1 MLSYYGRRIDRGVM
15 RNRLGKSDTSR
26 KRQRP
31 HRLNHLTLRLNSC
44 EKKEEYPVEF
54 TALAHTFED
63 LERTSSRLALIEL
76 LTQLFRSIQRPE
88 EIEQVC
94 YLVQGRVAPF
104 FVALEMGMAE
114 KNVTKSIA
122 LASHTSPEQVAAL
135 YATLG
140 DLGLVAE
147 QMMGEAKNV
156 PSALSV
162 DDVFLGLK
170 AIAQTSGK
178 GAVEQKS
185 ARLAELLSH
194 VDSMSA
200 KYVVR
205 ILLGNLRL
213 GIGDAT
219 VLDALAKARW
229 NDTRKRKL
237 LEGAYHKTSD
247 LGLIART
254 LWEHS
259 DEEEAQ
265 RAVAELD
272 IQVGKP
278 VHSQLAERLKS
289 AEAIIAKIGTVVAQY
304 KYDGLRA
311 QIHKNGQQVTIFSRN
326 LEDQSHMFPELVAGT
341 LQQVRAESAIL
352 DAEALAYNATSE
364 EFLPFQETT
373 RRRRKHGIEALAEQL
388 PLKAFVF
395 DILYKDGV
403 SLLDMPLAER
413 LKMLEETLRLADDTL
428 MLTASHT
435 VEDAHSLTL
444 LFDEAISKGLEGL
457 VVKKPESHYEA
468 GARNFNWVKLK
479 RHSAGALNDTID
491 CVLLGYLYGRGKR
504 AALGAGSLLV
514 GLNDPERDLFVTV
527 TKIGTGL
534 SDEQWRSIRERTKGL
549 EVDHKPARVSSLIEP
564 SVWVEPQLVLEV
576 LADEITRSPTHTAGK
591 VGAEP
596 GYALRFPRLVSFR
609 ERDKQPEDATTVQEL
624 IELYESQGK
633 K

>member
-1 MLSYYGRRIDRGVM
+1 M
-15 RNRLGKSDTSR
+15 
-26 KRQRP
+26 
-31 HRLNHLTLRLNSC
+31 
-44 EKKEEYPVEF
+44 EF
-54 TALAHTFED
+54 ARLAHTFEE
-63 LERTSSRLALIEL
+63 LEGTSSRLTLIEL
-76 LTQLFRSIQRPE
+76 LTQLFRSIERSE
-88 EIEQVC
+88 EIEQIC

-114 KNVTKSIA
+114 KSVTKSLA
-122 LASHTSPEQVAAL
+122 LAYHTTLEHVEAL

-140 DLGLVAE
+140 DLGLVAG
-147 QMMGEAKNV
+147 QVNREAGSV
-156 PSALSV
+156 PTVLSV
-162 DDVFLGLK
+162 DEVFLGLR

-178 GAVEQKS
+178 GAIEHKS
-185 ARLAELLSH
+185 ARLVDLLNR
-194 VDSMSA
+194 VDDVSA

-229 NDTRKRKL
+229 NDVKKRKL
-237 LEGAYHKTSD
+237 LEGAYNKTSD
-247 LGLIART
+247 LGLIGRT
-254 LWEHS
+254 IFEHP

-265 RAVAELD
+265 HAVAALD
-272 IQVGKP
+272 VQVGKP
-278 VHSQLAERLKS
+278 IHAQLAERLPS
-289 AEAIIAKIGTVVAQY
+289 AEAIIAKMGTVVAQY

-326 LEDQSHMFPELVAGT
+326 LEDQSHMFPELIAGT
-341 LQQVRAESAIL
+341 LGQVQAQSVIL
-352 DAEALAYNATSE
+352 DAETLAYNATSE

-373 RRRRKHGIEALAEQL
+373 RRRRKHGIEAMAEQL

-403 SLLDMPLAER
+403 SLLDTPLAER
-413 LKMLEETLRLADDTL
+413 LKILEETIQVDDTL
-428 MLTASHT
+428 MRTASHA
-435 VEDAHSLTL
+435 VSDAHTLTL

-457 VVKKPESHYEA
+457 VVKKQESRYEA

-491 CVLLGYLYGRGKR
+491 SVLLGYLYGRGKR
-504 AALGAGSLLV
+504 ATLGAGSLLV
-514 GLNDPERDLFVTV
+514 GLYDPEQDQFVTV

-534 SDEQWRSIRERTKGL
+534 SDDQWRSIRERTKGL
-549 EVDHKPARVSSLIEP
+549 EVDHRPARVSSLIEP

-591 VGAEP
+591 VGDEP

-609 ERDKQPEDATTVQEL
+609 EADKQPEDATTVQEL
-624 IELYESQGK
+624 IELYQSQGRK
-633 K
+633 

>member
-1 MLSYYGRRIDRGVM
+1 V
-15 RNRLGKSDTSR
+15 
-26 KRQRP
+26 
-31 HRLNHLTLRLNSC
+31 
-44 EKKEEYPVEF
+44 KKEDYLVEF
-54 TALAHTFED
+54 ARLAQTFEE
-63 LERTSSRLALIEL
+63 LEGTSSRLALIEL
-76 LTQLFRSIQRPE
+76 LTQLFRAIERPE

-104 FVALEMGMAE
+104 YVALEMGMAE
-114 KNVTKSIA
+114 KSVTRSLA
-122 LASHTSPEQVAAL
+122 LAYHTTLEHVEAL

-140 DLGLVAE
+140 DLGLVAG
-147 QMMGEAKNV
+147 QVSSEASV
-156 PSALSV
+156 SSVLSV
-162 DDVFLGLK
+162 DEVFLGLR

-178 GAVEQKS
+178 GAIEQKS
-185 ARLAELLSH
+185 ARLVDLLTH
-194 VDSMSA
+194 VDSVSA

-213 GIGDAT
+213 GIGDAS
-219 VLDALAKARW
+219 VLDALAKVRW
-229 NDTRKRKL
+229 NDTKKRKV

-254 LWEHS
+254 IWEHPG
-259 DEEEAQ
+259 EEEAE
-265 RAVAELD
+265 RTVAALD
-272 IQVGKP
+272 IQIGKP
-278 VHSQLAERLKS
+278 VHSQLAERLPS
-289 AEAIIAKIGTVVAQY
+289 AEAIIARMGVVVAQY

-311 QIHKNGQQVTIFSRN
+311 QIHKDGQHVTIFSRN
-326 LEDQSHMFPELVAGT
+326 LEDQSHMFPELIAGT
-341 LQQVRAESAIL
+341 LAQVRAESVIL

-403 SLLDMPLAER
+403 SLLDTPLAER
-413 LKMLEETLRLADDTL
+413 LKILQETIAVDDTL
-428 MLTASHT
+428 MRTASHT
-435 VEDAHSLTL
+435 MSDAHALTL
-444 LFDEAISKGLEGL
+444 LFDEAISLGLEGL
-457 VVKKPESHYEA
+457 VVKKQESRYEA

-514 GLNDPERDLFVTV
+514 GLYDPEQDLFVTV

-534 SDEQWRSIRERTKGL
+534 SDEQWRSIRERTRGL
-549 EVDHKPARVSSLIEP
+549 EVDHKPARVSSLVVP

-591 VGAEP
+591 AGDEP

-624 IELYESQGK
+624 IELYQNQGK
-633 K
+633 R

>member
-1 MLSYYGRRIDRGVM
+1 L
-15 RNRLGKSDTSR
+15 LTSIR
-26 KRQRP
+26 
-31 HRLNHLTLRLNSC
+31 
-44 EKKEEYPVEF
+44 KEEGGHLVEF
-54 TALAHTFED
+54 ARLAHTFEE
-63 LERTSSRLALIEL
+63 LEGTSSRLTLIEL
-76 LTQLFRSIQRPE
+76 LTQLFRTIERPE
-88 EIEQVC
+88 EIERVC

-114 KNVTKSIA
+114 KSVTRSLA
-122 LASHTSPEQVAAL
+122 LAYHTTPGHVEAL

-140 DLGLVAE
+140 DLGLVAG
-147 QMMGEAKNV
+147 QVNHEAGSV
-156 PSALSV
+156 STVLSV
-162 DDVFLGLK
+162 EEVFLGLR
-170 AIAQTSGK
+170 AIAQTGGR

-185 ARLAELLSH
+185 VRLVDLLTR
-194 VDSMSA
+194 VDSVSA

-229 NDTRKRKL
+229 NDAKKRKL

-254 LWEHS
+254 IYEHP
-259 DEEEAQ
+259 DEEEAE
-265 RAVAELD
+265 RAVAALD
-272 IQVGKP
+272 IQLGKP

-289 AEAIIAKIGTVVAQY
+289 AEAIIAKMGVVVAQY

-311 QIHKNGQQVTIFSRN
+311 QIHKDGQQVTIFSRN
-326 LEDQSHMFPELVAGT
+326 LEDQSHMFPELIAGT
-341 LQQVRAESAIL
+341 LEQVRAERAIL

-395 DILYKDGV
+395 DMLYKDGV
-403 SLLDMPLAER
+403 SLLDTPLAER
-413 LKMLEETLRLADDTL
+413 LKILEETIQVDDTL
-428 MLTASHT
+428 MRTASHT
-435 VEDAHSLTL
+435 VSDAHTLML

-457 VVKKPESHYEA
+457 VVKKQESRYEA

-514 GLNDPERDLFVTV
+514 GLYDPEQDQFVTV

-549 EVDHKPARVSSLIEP
+549 EVDHRPARVSSLIVP

-624 IELYESQGK
+624 IELYQSQGRK
-633 K
+633 

>member
-1 MLSYYGRRIDRGVM
+1 MKAEARWPSERGPCSTRSGRRR
-15 RNRLGKSDTSR
+15 TS
-26 KRQRP
+26 
-31 HRLNHLTLRLNSC
+31 
-44 EKKEEYPVEF
+44 VEF
-54 TALAHTFED
+54 ARLTHTFEE
-63 LERTSSRLALIEL
+63 LGQTSSRLTLIEL
-76 LTQLFRSIQRPE
+76 LTQLFRSIEQPE

-114 KNVTKSIA
+114 KSVTKSLA
-122 LASHTSPEQVAAL
+122 MASHTTPEQIAAL

-140 DLGLVAE
+140 DLGLVAGQVKSE
-147 QMMGEAKNV
+147 EGSV
-156 PSALSV
+156 PSVMSV
-162 DDVFLGLK
+162 EDVFLDLK

-178 GAVEQKS
+178 GAVEQKN
-185 ARLAELLSH
+185 ARLADLLTR
-194 VDSMSA
+194 VDGVSA

-219 VLDALAKARW
+219 VLDAMAKARW
-229 NDTRKRKL
+229 NDVKKRKL

-254 LWEHS
+254 IYEQP
-259 DEEEAQ
+259 DEGEAE
-265 RAVAELD
+265 RAVTALD

-278 VHSQLAERLKS
+278 VHSQLAERLPS
-289 AEAIIAKIGTVVAQY
+289 AEAIIAKMGVVVAQY

-311 QIHKNGQQVTIFSRN
+311 QIHKDGAHVTIFSRN
-326 LEDQSHMFPELVAGT
+326 LEDQSHMFPELIEGT
-341 LQQVRAESAIL
+341 RKQIRAESVIL
-352 DAEALAYNATSE
+352 DAEALAYNITSE

-373 RRRRKHGIEALAEQL
+373 RRRRKHGIEAMAEQL

-395 DILYKDGV
+395 DILYKDGA
-403 SLLDMPLAER
+403 SLLDVPLVDR
-413 LKMLEETLRLADDTL
+413 LKILEETLQADDIL
-428 MLTASHT
+428 MRTASHT
-435 VEDAHSLTL
+435 VSDAHTLTL

-457 VVKKPESHYEA
+457 VVKKQESRYEA
-468 GARNFNWVKLK
+468 DARNFNWVKLK

-514 GLNDPERDLFVTV
+514 GLYDPQQDLFVTV

-534 SDEQWRSIRERTKGL
+534 SDEQWRSIRERTKGQ
-549 EVDHKPARVSSLIEP
+549 EVDHRPARVSSLIEP

-576 LADEITRSPTHTAGK
+576 LSDEITRSPTHTAGK
-591 VGAEP
+591 VGDEP
-596 GYALRFPRLVSFR
+596 GYALRFPRLISFR
-609 ERDKQPEDATTVQEL
+609 EADKKPEDATTVQEL
-624 IELYESQGK
+624 IELYQSQGRK
-633 K
+633 

>member
-1 MLSYYGRRIDRGVM
+1 M
-15 RNRLGKSDTSR
+15 
-26 KRQRP
+26 
-31 HRLNHLTLRLNSC
+31 
-44 EKKEEYPVEF
+44 EF
-54 TALAHTFED
+54 VNLARTFEE
-63 LERTSSRLALIEL
+63 LERTSSRLTLIQL
-76 LTQLFRSIQRPE
+76 VTQLFRSIERPE
-88 EIEQVC
+88 EIQEVC
-94 YLVQGRVAPF
+94 YLMQGRVAPF
-104 FVALEMGMAE
+104 YEALEMGMAD
-114 KNVTKSIA
+114 KSVMKSIA
-122 LASHTSPEQVAAL
+122 LASHSTPEQIAAQ
-135 YATLG
+135 YAKLG

-147 QMMGEAKNV
+147 HVKRETQHT
-156 PSALSV
+156 PTDLSV
-162 DDVFLGLK
+162 EEVFERLR

-185 ARLAELLSH
+185 AKLGDVLTQ
-194 VDSMSA
+194 VDSVSA

-205 ILLGNLRL
+205 ILLGKLRT

-219 VLDALAKARW
+219 VLEALARVRW
-229 NDTRKRKL
+229 NNAKKRKL

-254 LWEHS
+254 LWEHP
-259 DEEEAQ
+259 EEEDAE
-265 RAVAELD
+265 RAIAAMD

-278 VHSQLAERLKS
+278 VHSQLAERLPS
-289 AEAIIAKIGTVVAQY
+289 SEAIIAKMGTVVAQY

-311 QIHKNGQQVTIFSRN
+311 QIHKVGEHVTIFSRN
-326 LEDQSHMFPELVAGT
+326 LEDQSHMFPELIEGT
-341 LQQVRAESAIL
+341 RQQIQAQSVIL
-352 DAEALAYNATSE
+352 DAEALAYNAISE

-373 RRRRKHGIEALAEQL
+373 RRRRKHGIEAMAQQL

-395 DILYKDGV
+395 DILYKDGA
-403 SLLDMPLAER
+403 SLLDTPLMER
-413 LKMLEETLRLADDTL
+413 LKILEQTMRPADETL
-428 MLTASHT
+428 MLTASH
-435 VEDAHSLTL
+435 VVQDANALTL

-457 VVKKPESHYEA
+457 VVKRLESHYEA

-491 CVLLGYLYGRGKR
+491 CVLLGYLFGRGKR

-514 GLNDPERDLFVTV
+514 GLYDPERDLFVTV

-534 SDEQWRSIRERTKGL
+534 SDEQWRSIRERTRGL
-549 EVDHKPARVSSLIEP
+549 EVDHRPARVSSLIEP
-564 SVWVEPQLVLEV
+564 SVWVEPQLVLEI

-591 VGAEP
+591 VGTEP

-609 ERDKQPEDATTVQEL
+609 EADKQPEDATTVHEL

>member
-1 MLSYYGRRIDRGVM
+1 L
-15 RNRLGKSDTSR
+15 
-26 KRQRP
+26 
-31 HRLNHLTLRLNSC
+31 HNSQG
-44 EKKEEYPVEF
+44 KKEEHPVEF
-54 TALAHTFED
+54 AELAHCFEE
-63 LERTSSRLALIEL
+63 LEGTSSRLTLIEL
-76 LTQLFRSIQRPE
+76 LTQLFRSIEQPD

-104 FVALEMGMAE
+104 FEALEMGMAE
-114 KNVTKSIA
+114 KSVARSIA
-122 LASHTSPEQVAAL
+122 MAFHTTPEHVETL

-140 DLGLVAE
+140 DMGLVAG
-147 QMMGEAKNV
+147 QVNREAGIV
-156 PSALSV
+156 PAVLRV
-162 DDVFLGLK
+162 EEIFQGLK
-170 AIAQTSGK
+170 AIAQTAGK
-178 GAVEQKS
+178 GAVEQRI
-185 ARLAELLSH
+185 ARLSDLLRR
-194 VDSMSA
+194 VDSVSA

-229 NDTRKRKL
+229 NDAKKRKL
-237 LEGAYHKTSD
+237 LEGAYHKISD

-254 LWEHS
+254 LWEHPG
-259 DEEEAQ
+259 EEEAQ
-265 RAVAELD
+265 RAVAALD

-278 VHSQLAERLKS
+278 VHSQLAERLPEAS
-289 AEAIIAKIGTVVAQY
+289 AIIAKMGTVVAQY

-311 QIHKNGQQVTIFSRN
+311 QIHKDGQQVTIFSRN
-326 LEDQSHMFPELVAGT
+326 LEDQSHMFPELIAGT
-341 LQQVRAESAIL
+341 LGQVRAESAIL

-403 SLLDMPLAER
+403 SLLDTPLVER
-413 LKMLEETLRLADDTL
+413 LKILEETIQPDDIL
-428 MLTASHT
+428 MRTASHT
-435 VEDAHSLTL
+435 IQDAHTLTL

-457 VVKKPESHYEA
+457 VVKKLESRYEA

-479 RHSAGALNDTID
+479 RHSSGALNDTID
-491 CVLLGYLYGRGKR
+491 CVLLGYLFGRGKR

-514 GLNDPERDLFVTV
+514 GVYDPGQDQFVTV

-534 SDEQWRSIRERTKGL
+534 SDDQWRSIRERTRGL
-549 EVDHKPARVSSLIEP
+549 EVDHRPARVSSLIEP
-564 SVWVEPQLVLEV
+564 SVWVEPQLVIEV

-624 IELYESQGK
+624 IELYESQGRK
-633 K
+633 

>member
-1 MLSYYGRRIDRGVM
+1 LQGS
-15 RNRLGKSDTSR
+15 
-26 KRQRP
+26 
-31 HRLNHLTLRLNSC
+31 
-44 EKKEEYPVEF
+44 KEDHPVEF
-54 TALAHTFED
+54 ARLAHTFEE
-63 LERTSSRLALIEL
+63 LERTSSRLALIDL
-76 LTQLFRSIQRPE
+76 LTEPFRLVERPE
-88 EIEQVC
+88 EIEHIC

-104 FVALEMGMAE
+104 FEALEMGMAE
-114 KNVTKSIA
+114 KTVARSIA
-122 LASHTSPEQVAAL
+122 IAAQTTPEDVLRRYAAL
-135 YATLG
+135 G
-140 DLGLVAE
+140 DMGLVAE
-147 QMMGEAKNV
+147 QLRQEAGTV
-156 PSALSV
+156 PGALSV
-162 DDVFLGLK
+162 DEVFLELR

-178 GAVEQKS
+178 GAIEQKI
-185 ARLAELLSH
+185 ARLADLLGR
-194 VDSMSA
+194 VDGVSA

-229 NDTRKRKL
+229 NDVKKRKL
-237 LEGAYHKTSD
+237 LEGAYNKTSD
-247 LGLIART
+247 LGLIGRT
-254 LWEHS
+254 IFEHS
-259 DEEEAQ
+259 DGEEAE
-265 RAVAELD
+265 RAVAALD

-278 VHSQLAERLKS
+278 IHSQLAERLPS
-289 AEAIIAKIGTVVAQY
+289 AEAIIAKMGTVVAQY

-326 LEDQSHMFPELVAGT
+326 LEDQSHMFPELIAGT
-341 LQQVRAESAIL
+341 LAQVRAESAIL

-373 RRRRKHGIEALAEQL
+373 RRRRKHGIEAMAEQL

-395 DILYKDGV
+395 DMLYKDGV
-403 SLLDMPLAER
+403 SLLDTPLAER
-413 LKMLEETLRLADDTL
+413 LKILQETIQVDDTL
-428 MLTASHT
+428 MRTASHT
-435 VEDAHSLTL
+435 VSDAHTLTL

-457 VVKKPESHYEA
+457 VVKKQESRYEA

-514 GLNDPERDLFVTV
+514 GLYDPEQDQFVTV

-549 EVDHKPARVSSLIEP
+549 EVDHRPARVFSLIEP

-591 VGAEP
+591 VGDEP

-609 ERDKQPEDATTVQEL
+609 EADKQPEDATTVQEL
-624 IELYESQGK
+624 IELYQSQGRK
-633 K
+633 

>member
-1 MLSYYGRRIDRGVM
+1 MCCV
-15 RNRLGKSDTSR
+15 NSR
-26 KRQRP
+26 
-31 HRLNHLTLRLNSC
+31 
-44 EKKEEYPVEF
+44 EKQEEYAMEF
-54 TALAHTFED
+54 ANLARTFEE
-63 LERTSSRLALIEL
+63 LEGTSSRLTLIEL
-76 LTQLFRSIQRPE
+76 LTQLFRTIERPQ

-114 KNVTKSIA
+114 KSVTRSLA
-122 LASHTSPEQVAAL
+122 LAYHTTPEHVEAL

-140 DLGLVAE
+140 DLGLVAGQVNRE
-147 QMMGEAKNV
+147 VGIV
-156 PSALSV
+156 PTELSV
-162 DDVFLGLK
+162 DEVFLGLK
-170 AIAQTSGK
+170 TIAQTTGK
-178 GAVEQKS
+178 GAVEQKIT
-185 ARLAELLSH
+185 RLADLLTR
-194 VDSMSA
+194 VDGVSA

-219 VLDALAKARW
+219 VLDALAKAKW
-229 NDTRKRKL
+229 NDAKKRKL

-254 LWEHS
+254 LWEHPG
-259 DEEEAQ
+259 EEEAQ
-265 RAVAELD
+265 RAVAALD

-278 VHSQLAERLKS
+278 VHSQLAERLPS
-289 AEAIIAKIGTVVAQY
+289 AEAIIAKMGVVVAQY

-311 QIHKNGQQVTIFSRN
+311 QIHKDGQQVTIFSRN
-326 LEDQSHMFPELVAGT
+326 LEDQSHMFPELIVAT
-341 LQQVRAESAIL
+341 LKQVRAERAIL

-403 SLLDMPLAER
+403 SLLDTPLLQR
-413 LKMLEETLRLADDTL
+413 LKILEEAMHPTDETL
-428 MLTASHT
+428 MLTASHQI
-435 VEDAHSLTL
+435 EDPHELIL

-457 VVKKPESHYEA
+457 VVKKPESRYEA

-491 CVLLGYLYGRGKR
+491 CVLLGHLFGRGKR

-514 GLNDPERDLFVTV
+514 GLYDPERDQFVTV

-534 SDEQWRSIRERTKGL
+534 SDEQWGSIRERTRGL
-549 EVDHKPARVSSLIEP
+549 EVDHRPARVSSLIEP

-591 VGAEP
+591 VGDEP
-596 GYALRFPRLVSFR
+596 GYALRFPRLISFR
-609 ERDKQPEDATTVQEL
+609 DADKKPEDATTVQEL

>member
-1 MLSYYGRRIDRGVM
+1 L
-15 RNRLGKSDTSR
+15 
-26 KRQRP
+26 
-31 HRLNHLTLRLNSC
+31 LNPFSQ
-44 EKKEEYPVEF
+44 KEGGHPVEF
-54 TALAHTFED
+54 ARLAHTFEE
-63 LERTSSRLALIEL
+63 LEQTSSRLTLIEL
-76 LTQLFRSIQRPE
+76 VTQLFRSIERPE

-104 FVALEMGMAE
+104 FEALEMGMAE
-114 KNVTKSIA
+114 KSVTKSLA
-122 LASHTSPEQVAAL
+122 LAYHTTPEHVEAL

-140 DLGLVAE
+140 DLGLVAG
-147 QMMGEAKNV
+147 QVNREAGSV
-156 PSALSV
+156 PTVLSV
-162 DDVFLGLK
+162 DEVFLGLK
-170 AIAQTSGK
+170 AIAQTAGK
-178 GAVEQKS
+178 GAIEHKS
-185 ARLAELLSH
+185 ARLVDLLTR
-194 VDSMSA
+194 VDDVSA

-229 NDTRKRKL
+229 NDVKKRKL
-237 LEGAYHKTSD
+237 LEGAYNKTSD
-247 LGLIART
+247 LGLIGRT
-254 LWEHS
+254 IFEHP

-265 RAVAELD
+265 HAVAALD
-272 IQVGKP
+272 VQVGKP
-278 VHSQLAERLKS
+278 IHSQLAERLPS
-289 AEAIIAKIGTVVAQY
+289 AEAIIAKMGVVVAQD

-311 QIHKNGQQVTIFSRN
+311 QIHKDGQQVTIFSRN
-326 LEDQSHMFPELVAGT
+326 LEDQSHMFPELIAGT
-341 LQQVRAESAIL
+341 LGQVRAERAIL
-352 DAEALAYNATSE
+352 DAETLAYNATSE

-403 SLLDMPLAER
+403 SLLDTPLAER
-413 LKMLEETLRLADDTL
+413 LKILEETIAVDDTL
-428 MLTASHT
+428 VRTTSHT
-435 VEDAHSLTL
+435 VNDAHTLTL

-457 VVKKPESHYEA
+457 VVKKQESRYEA

-514 GLNDPERDLFVTV
+514 GLYDPEQDQFVTV

-549 EVDHKPARVSSLIEP
+549 EVDHRPARVSSLIEP
-564 SVWVEPQLVLEV
+564 SVWVEPHLVLEV

-609 ERDKQPEDATTVQEL
+609 EADKKPEDATTVQEL
-624 IELYESQGK
+624 IELYQSQGRK
-633 K
+633 